1 MLLLGVV
8 IHPLDAM
15 IAVVPHT
22 HQLVVVN
29 SSNIL
34 KQITFKVYD
43 TLKMYFVVT
52 LLCHQ
57 SSVSQLAQQIKHA
70 IIVPEFRWYL
80 SDNLNSEGNDAEE
93 KNSEARIR
101 DAVFSDDKSEST
113 KSTKSTV

>member
-1 MLLLGVV
+1 MY
-8 IHPLDAM
+8 
-15 IAVVPHT
+15 
-22 HQLVVVN
+22 LVV
-29 SSNIL
+29 
-34 KQITFKVYD
+34 
-43 TLKMYFVVT
+43 M

-57 SSVSQLAQQIKHA
+57 FSVSQLAQQIKHA

-80 SDNLNSEGNDAEE
+80 SDNDAEE